1 MKFGTGGWRAV
12 IGIEFKDDNIQRL
25 AFGVADYYKKHN
37 FTSRI
42 VIGNDNRYK
51 GEEAKNIFVDA
62 FAQFD
67 IKTFVF
73 QEPITTP
80 LVMYEVKERKLDL
93 GIMITASH
101 NPSKYNGVKLFVKGG
116 QDAPVEVTDEIERL
130 IPLHI
135 DKIRLI
141 PYATIDKADGIGF
154 LDYDTEY
161 TAFINSFSRYINWSA
176 IRDAN
181 LPRIV
186 IDNMYGT
193 AGKPFLKIYDKA
205 TIVNAGRSYNFGGNT
220 PCPTEKYFKA
230 YGTKRTPFCLYFDG
244 DGDRVGASCYYNYI
258 PTGTLMAMVY
268 WYLLEYKHLQGAVV
282 KNSCTTSLLDKIAED
297 YNQKCYTVPVGFK
310 NISAKMKETNALM
323 GCEGSGGAT
332 FRGHILGKDSLF
344 MGALLLEMVSVV
356 GGSLGQIQGALE
368 SKYGKSYV
376 AEDSMPINFKNL
388 IMPVFDMLVV
398 NIDKSDGIKYTY
410 ENGDWLSIRPSGTE
424 PLVRIIT
431 EAQTKERAEAVIK
444 SVKEANGL

>member
-12 IGIEFKDDNIQRL
+12 INEEFNSVNITRL
-25 AFGVADYYKKHN
+25 AMGVAYYYNKHE
-37 FTSRI
+37 FDTRVI
-42 VIGNDNRYK
+42 IGNDNRYK
-51 GEEAKNIFVDA
+51 GEEAKNIFVDVL
-62 FAQFD
+62 AQFG

-101 NPSKYNGVKLFVKGG
+101 NPAEYNGVKLFIKGG
-116 QDAPVEVTDEIERL
+116 QDAPIEVTEEIERF
-130 IPLHI
+130 IPLKVDTTLFVSNIGIHRA
-135 DKIRLI
+135 DLI
-141 PYATIDKADGIGF
+141 AF

-205 TIVNAGRSYNFGGNT
+205 TIVNAGRAYNFGGNT
-220 PCPTEKYFKA
+220 PCPTEKYFKE

-356 GGSLGQIQGALE
+356 GGSLGQIQGVLE

-388 IMPVFDMLVV
+388 IMPVFDMLVI

-431 EAQTKERAEAVIK
+431 EAQTKERAEKVIK
-444 SVKEANGL
+444 EIKEANGL